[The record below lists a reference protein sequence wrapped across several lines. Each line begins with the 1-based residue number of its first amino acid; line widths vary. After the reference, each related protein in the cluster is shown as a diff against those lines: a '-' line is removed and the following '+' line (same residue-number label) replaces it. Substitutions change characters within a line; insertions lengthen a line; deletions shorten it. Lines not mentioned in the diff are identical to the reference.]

1 MLAYGFAPAAV
12 VAPVGSVGVIV
23 NELIAVFFLK
33 EDFRRWRRLM
43 RQTALDKTCPRHTR
57 QDCPRQDC
65 RRQTNELP

>member
-43 RQTALDKTCPRHTR
+43 RQTALDKT
-57 QDCPRQDC
+57 
-65 RRQTNELP
+65 